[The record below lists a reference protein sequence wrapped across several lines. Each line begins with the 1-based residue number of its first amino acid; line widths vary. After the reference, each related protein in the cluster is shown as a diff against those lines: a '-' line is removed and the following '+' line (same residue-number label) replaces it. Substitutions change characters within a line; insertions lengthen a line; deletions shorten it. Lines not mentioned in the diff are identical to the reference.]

1 MLQRTTSLAAALAG
15 SLLATAC
22 SSAYYGALD
31 RLGYE
36 KRHILRDRVE
46 ESRDDQQAVQEEFQ
60 TTFDL
65 YKQVTG
71 YQTGELE
78 RFYRKMEA
86 QLERSEDKAQNV
98 RERIA
103 SIEQVSGDLFAEWE
117 AEIGQ
122 ISSADRRRQDRVRLR
137 ATRTRCDE
145 MLRVMKRAAAK
156 MDPVLTAFRDEV
168 LYLKHNLNAS
178 AIDALSGSTAEIQRD
193 IDALIREMQASMAE
207 TQRFLDAL
215 EGQAPAQS

>member
-1 MLQRTTSLAAALAG
+1 MLQRTTPLAAALAG
-15 SLLATAC
+15 WLVATAC
-22 SSAYYGALD
+22 GSAYYGALD
-31 RLGYE
+31 QFGYE
-36 KRHILRDRVE
+36 KRHILKSRVE
-46 ESRDDQQAVQEEFQ
+46 KSQDDQQAVQEEFQ
-60 TTFDL
+60 TTFEL

-71 YQTGELE
+71 YQAGELE

-86 QLERSEDKAQNV
+86 QLERSEDKAGRV

-103 SIEQVSGDLFAEWE
+103 SIEQVAGDLFAEWE
-117 AEIGQ
+117 GEIEQ
-122 ISSADRRRQDRVRLR
+122 ISSADRRRQDRIRLK
-137 ATRTRCDE
+137 ATRARCDE

-193 IDALIREMQASMAE
+193 IAALIKEMQASIAE
-207 TQRFLDAL
+207 TQKFLDAL
-215 EGQAPAQS
+215 EGQAPVQS